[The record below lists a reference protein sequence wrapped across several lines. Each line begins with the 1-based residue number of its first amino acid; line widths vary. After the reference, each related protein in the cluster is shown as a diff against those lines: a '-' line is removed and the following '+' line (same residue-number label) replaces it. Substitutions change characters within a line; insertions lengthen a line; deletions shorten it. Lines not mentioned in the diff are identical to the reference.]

1 MPVPGTVD
9 PVWRRRQGASV
20 AARAACVTARH
31 LTHAYPGVDGSELEV
46 LSSLDLELDAGE
58 RVAIAGRSGA
68 GKSTLLALLGGLE
81 RMQSGELEIAGVDV
95 AELDHDELATFR
107 RETVGFVFQ
116 HFGLLDSL
124 SAIENVELAMIM
136 AAVPRGARRRRAGE
150 LLDQVGVG
158 DRAEHVPASL
168 SGGERQRVAIA
179 RAVANEPQLLLA
191 DEPTGNLDEETAI
204 MVLDMLDA
212 FTFDLGCTFLVVTHD
227 ETVSGRA
234 DRRLLLDHGSLVD
247 T

>member
-1 MPVPGTVD
+1 MVLD
-9 PVWRRRQGASV
+9 DLD
-20 AARAACVTARH
+20 RH
-31 LTHAYPGVDGSELEV
+31 LG
-46 LSSLDLELDAGE
+46 AGE

-81 RMQSGELEIAGVDV
+81 RMQGGELEIAGVDV
-95 AELDHDELATFR
+95 AGLDHDELATFR

-136 AAVPRGARRRRAGE
+136 AAVPRAVRRRPWE
-150 LLDQVGVG
+150 LLEQVGLG

-179 RAVANEPQLLLA
+179 RPS
-191 DEPTGNLDEETAI
+191 PTIRSCCSPTSPPATSTRRPAI
-204 MVLDMLDA
+204 AVLDMLDVFA
-212 FTFDLGCTFLVVTHD
+212 LDLGCTFLVVTHD
-227 ETVSGRA
+227 ESVSGRA
-234 DRRLLLDHGSLVD
+234 DRRLLLDHGSLAD

>member
-1 MPVPGTVD
+1 MATAAVGA
-9 PVWRRRQGASV
+9 RRGAGIV
-20 AARAACVTARH
+20 ARG
-31 LTHAYPGVDGSELEV
+31 LTHAYPGIDGANVQV
-46 LSSLDLELDAGE
+46 LSSLDLTLDAGE

-81 RMQSGELEIAGVDV
+81 RLQGGELQIAGADV
-95 AELDHDELATFR
+95 GQLQDDGLATFR

-136 AAVPRGARRRRAGE
+136 AAIPRATRRHRAQD

-158 DRAEHVPASL
+158 DRAGHLPGAL

-179 RAVANEPQLLLA
+179 RAVANDPQLLLA
-191 DEPTGNLDEETAI
+191 DEPTGNLDEETATV
-204 MVLDMLDA
+204 VLDMLDA
-212 FTFDLGCTFLVVTHD
+212 LTIDRGCTFVVVTHD
-227 ETVSGRA
+227 ETVSSRA
-234 DRRLLLDHGSLVD
+234 DRRLVLEHGSLFGA
-247 T
+247 